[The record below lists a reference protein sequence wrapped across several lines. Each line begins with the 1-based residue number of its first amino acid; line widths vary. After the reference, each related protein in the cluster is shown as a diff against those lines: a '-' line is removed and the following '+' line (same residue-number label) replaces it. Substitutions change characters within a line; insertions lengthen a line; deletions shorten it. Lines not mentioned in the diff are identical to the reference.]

1 MHQWM
6 DAPMDIQIFHFKRL
20 LILRFESTFL
30 KKNFFS
36 NMEKSMCDECHQYL
50 IPNGGIHG
58 ENTFVDDGV
67 DGVNMRNKKK
77 VVHGFT

>member
-1 MHQWM
+1 
-6 DAPMDIQIFHFKRL
+6 
-20 LILRFESTFL
+20 
-30 KKNFFS
+30 
-36 NMEKSMCDECHQYL
+36 MEKSMCDECHQYL